1 MGSLDEE
8 ALLRGQVEVWQL
20 MFGFAESMALK
31 CAIELGIADIIN
43 SLGGPVTLNQIASG
57 SLQFPLVFSIHTQN
71 NFIVVH
77 LILFIY
83 FFFFVGGVQ
92 ELTHLVL
99 TFPTLLES

>member
-57 SLQFPLVFSIHTQN
+57 SLQFPLVFSILR
-71 NFIVVH
+71 I
-77 LILFIY
+77 ILYSRPSHFIY
-83 FFFFVGGVQ
+83 LFFFFFLGGGG
-92 ELTHLVL
+92 
-99 TFPTLLES
+99 FRN

>member
-57 SLQFPLVFSIHTQN
+57 SLQFPLVFSILR
-71 NFIVVH
+71 I
-77 LILFIY
+77 ILYSRPSHFFFY
-83 FFFFVGGVQ
+83 LFFFFLGGGG
-92 ELTHLVL
+92 
-99 TFPTLLES
+99 